1 MEMYATML
9 KGIISEQS
17 EEVQSLYKKTL
28 EEYTST
34 LTNSSEE
41 EQMAY
46 MAAMLVSLVETGL
59 ISE

>member
-28 EEYTST
+28 EEYTHT
-34 LTNSSEE
+34 LANSSEH